1 MKTNFDALIVG
12 AGPAGSTASIL
23 LAEAGWRVALIEKQV
38 FPRRKVCGECV
49 GATNL
54 PLLQSLGVSAAFAR
68 AAGPE
73 LLQVAL
79 LQGNRSVV
87 ADLPPAGNGA
97 SRWGRALG
105 RETLDTMLLEQARSS
120 GVQVMQPW
128 ALQAFRGGAGN
139 WQCDV
144 RDTTSTKTL
153 SLQSAVAIDAHG
165 SWEALPF
172 ERAHRA
178 GHDSD
183 LLAFKANFTGAALK
197 TGLLPLLSFAGGY
210 GGMVIADQGVLTLAC
225 CVRRD
230 QLAAWRRTSPGLTAG
245 DTVELMLRRDCA
257 GVRVALEPAS
267 RVGPWLAAGPLRPGI
282 HLRSNDQTFRIGNA
296 AAEAH
301 PIIGEGMSM
310 AFQSAWLLCEHLKAA
325 KARSNLATIAWQ
337 RGVGRA
343 YAKDWHRQFGP
354 RLRLAAAFAH
364 LAMRPALAAPLMSLI
379 RFWPGLVPMGAN
391 WGGKTSFPTLTRRS
405 S

>member
-1 MKTNFDALIVG
+1 MKASFDAVIVG

-23 LAEAGWRVALIEKQV
+23 LAKAGWRVALVEKQP
-38 FPRRKVCGECV
+38 FPRRKVCGECL

-54 PLLQSLGVSAAFAR
+54 PLLQSLGVGEAFAR

-87 ADLPPAGNGA
+87 ADLPPAGEGPG
-97 SRWGRALG
+97 RWGRALG
-105 RETLDTMLLEQARSS
+105 RETLDTMLLEQAKLS

-128 ALQAFRGGAGN
+128 SLQAFKGGAGN
-139 WQCDV
+139 WQCEVSDKTSP
-144 RDTTSTKTL
+144 TTLTL
-153 SLQSAVAIDAHG
+153 HSAVAIDAHG
-165 SWEALPF
+165 SWEALPS
-172 ERAHRA
+172 ERTHPFCSGA
-178 GHDSD
+178 D
-183 LLAFKANFTGAALK
+183 LLAFKANFTGASLK

-210 GGMVIADQGVLTLAC
+210 GGMVVADQGVMTLAC

-230 QLAAWRRTSPGLTAG
+230 QLAALRRASPGANAG
-245 DTVELMLRRDCA
+245 DTVELMLRQACV
-257 GVRVALEPAS
+257 GVRVALETAS
-267 RVGPWLAAGPLRPGI
+267 RVGPWLAAGPLQPGI
-282 HLRSNDQTFRIGNA
+282 RLRPDDQLFRIGNA

-301 PIIGEGMSM
+301 PVIGEGMSM
-310 AFQSAWLLCEHLKAA
+310 AFQSAWLLCEHLKTSKDRA
-325 KARSNLATIAWQ
+325 SLADRAWQ
-337 RGVGRA
+337 HSIGQA
-343 YAKDWHRQFGP
+343 YATDWHRQFGP

-364 LAMRPALAAPLMSLI
+364 LAMRPALASPVMSLI
-379 RFWPGLVPMGAN
+379 RFWPGLVSLGAN

>member
-1 MKTNFDALIVG
+1 MKTNFDVVIVG
-12 AGPAGSTASIL
+12 AGPAGTTASIL
-23 LAEAGWRVALIEKQV
+23 LANAGWRVALVEKQV

-54 PLLQSLGVSAAFAR
+54 PLLQSLGVGAAFAR

-87 ADLPPAGNGA
+87 ADLPPAGDGPR
-97 SRWGRALG
+97 RWGRALG
-105 RETLDTMLLEQARSS
+105 RETLDTMLLEQATLS

-128 ALQAFRGGAGN
+128 SLHAFNGCAGD

-144 RDTTSTKTL
+144 RDKTSTSTL
-153 SLQSAVAIDAHG
+153 SLHSAVAIDAHG
-165 SWEALPF
+165 SWESLPC
-172 ERAHRA
+172 EREHRLGSHA
-178 GHDSD
+178 D
-183 LLAFKANFTGAALK
+183 LLAFKANFTGASLK
-197 TGLLPLLSFAGGY
+197 TGLLPLLSFEGGY

-230 QLAAWRRTSPGLTAG
+230 QLESLRRASPGLTAG
-245 DTVELMLRRDCA
+245 DTVEAMLRRECA
-257 GVRVALEPAS
+257 GVRLALGPAS

-282 HLRSNDQTFRIGNA
+282 RLRPDDQIFRIGNA

-310 AFQSAWLLCEHLKAA
+310 AFQSAWLLCEHLKDA
-325 KARSNLATIAWQ
+325 KNRSSLAKMAWQ
-337 RGVGRA
+337 RGVA
-343 YAKDWHRQFGP
+343 QTYATNWHRQFGA

-364 LAMRPALAAPLMSLI
+364 LAMRPALASPLMSLI

-405 S
+405 L